1 MLKCFVCPK
10 IYDPPR
16 YKCDCGGFGEV
27 LSALAKLTAQG
38 VFVEPTSGVGAAG
51 FIKAIATGAITSG
64 EQVVVELTGK
74 KKD

>member
-1 MLKCFVCPK
+1 MLKALRDTNGTCLTVS
-10 IYDPPR
+10 D
-16 YKCDCGGFGEV
+16 DEV
-27 LSALAKLTAQG
+27 LSALAELTAQG

-51 FIKAIATGAITSG
+51 FIKAVATGAITSG